1 MCMYIRLPVVLL
13 CSAPSML
20 KILLV
25 SLDEGDRME
34 TKHFVHRCRTTTTQ
48 PSEQENLIDSNTT
61 HKHSHIVVMNVKN
74 KKWMNDKSER
84 TLHSVTKRQLRPLRH
99 HTYTPSHHRK
109 IKRRIRGSRRT
120 RDRNENTTVR
130 CTEMKGEN

>member
-1 MCMYIRLPVVLL
+1 MTPRNYTKPNGNDPEKMTMNSMASPLSNCGHGVARVGVLDQNETRPEVCIMCMYIRLPVVLL

-74 KKWMNDKSER
+74 KK
-84 TLHSVTKRQLRPLRH
+84 
-99 HTYTPSHHRK
+99 
-109 IKRRIRGSRRT
+109 
-120 RDRNENTTVR
+120 
-130 CTEMKGEN
+130 